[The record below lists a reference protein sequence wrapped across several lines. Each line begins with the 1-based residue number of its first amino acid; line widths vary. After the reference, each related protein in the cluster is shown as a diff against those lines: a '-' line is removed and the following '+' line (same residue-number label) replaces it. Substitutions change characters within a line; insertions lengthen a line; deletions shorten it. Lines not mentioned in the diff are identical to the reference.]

1 MSNNTTSSPGDP
13 DHHFTSPPALSNTD
27 YRHARWPSFGDSQLY
42 PASGLRTKPVEKT
55 APPVRRSPVEVLV
68 VGVCSSGKST
78 LVEKLREAGYNAR
91 ACSQEHSYVPHLWQL
106 SKPDVLV
113 CLDASLPTIRRRR
126 RAKWQQSVLD
136 EERCRLAHAR
146 EHCDLYVPTDGLTPE
161 DVASR
166 VISFMRMRRRE

>member
-1 MSNNTTSSPGDP
+1 MGYNTTSSPGDP
-13 DHHFTSPPALSNTD
+13 DHNFASPPALSNTD
-27 YRHARWPSFGDSQLY
+27 YRHARWPSFGESQQIQNPKL
-42 PASGLRTKPVEKT
+42 ALE
-55 APPVRRSPVEVLV
+55 RSEGSKIQNPEVLV